1 MLRAALGVSMAVVAT
16 ACQRDPSFT
25 LSSGDSSAM
34 VQLVDVGSA
43 MTDLGSDAD
52 VLCVLQS
59 VTQFGSGISDPEG
72 GAADASSDAA
82 ASGASGPA
90 PQIELYFDAA
100 DGHWHTLGAGPVTAT
115 VACAPWGA
123 FGVDASL
130 MRFDNGGGNPAG
142 AGTEYVGLSATD
154 CVLSNIE
161 GDFSAQGNGAV
172 VVDGGFTVND
182 PALDGIYA
190 SATCFGT
197 SVPFADYTIDA
208 RSGTL
213 DVAVAPPGE
222 ALCGLAALDSLT
234 TPTSSIVVAAG
245 HALGTHVGATVRCF
259 SFRGTGD
266 AR

>member
-130 MRFDNGGGNPAG
+130 MRFD
-142 AGTEYVGLSATD
+142 